1 MSLILELKRI
11 CPSFTLVQVAKMKL
25 LSTQWVL
32 LAATTT
38 VSTVIADSIIK
49 VIPSTPAAAAI
60 DAYFTSTYFGLD
72 GPKLSAIN
80 DTSFDWWYFDAVSTD
95 LTSSLVV
102 VFYAALP
109 DSFPFLPP
117 STDVTTV
124 GVYAQF
130 PNGTVTSTYLA
141 ASEAIVTT
149 LGQGSSGYF
158 AGTGASWLGALD
170 DSWYNVQIVS
180 PSTGVYGNFNLL
192 STAPAHYPCGPVG
205 AGKNMVRFSCI
216 LRPLSKGF

>member
-1 MSLILELKRI
+1 MN
-11 CPSFTLVQVAKMKL
+11 L
-25 LSTQWVL
+25 LSAQWIL
-32 LAATTT
+32 LAAT
-38 VSTVIADSIIK
+38 VSTTIADSITK
-49 VIPSTPAAAAI
+49 VIPSAPAAAAV

-72 GPKLSAIN
+72 GPKLSAVN
-80 DTSFDWWYFDAVSTD
+80 DTTFDWWYFDAVSAD
-95 LTSSLVV
+95 LTSSLVI

-124 GVYAQF
+124 GIYAQF
-130 PNGTVTSTYLA
+130 PNGTISSTYLD

-149 LGQGSSGYF
+149 IGQGSSGYF
-158 AGTGASWLGALD
+158 AGTGASWLGAAD

-180 PSTGVYGNFNLL
+180 PSTGVYGYFNLL

-205 AGKNMVRFSCI
+205 AGKNMVKFFLLPES
-216 LRPLSKGF
+216 PSKTLNC